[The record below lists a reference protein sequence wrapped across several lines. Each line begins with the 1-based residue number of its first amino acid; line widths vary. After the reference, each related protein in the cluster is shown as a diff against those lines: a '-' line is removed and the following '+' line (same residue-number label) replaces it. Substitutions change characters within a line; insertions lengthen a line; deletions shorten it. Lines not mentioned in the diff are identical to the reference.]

1 MIKPRFKLNQR
12 VYYSTKDCYGKIKKV
27 LNIDDLDDVCAQGY
41 RYLVQLEGLWPDWS
55 IADDYLELDK
65 GQNEGEFLN
74 DIKGAKSQNPP
85 GSTGLKIKR
94 VTPRVA
100 N

>member
-1 MIKPRFKLNQR
+1 MTKPRFKLNQK

-55 IADDYLELDK
+55 IADDYLALIK
-65 GQNEGEFLN
+65 PQNAL
-74 DIKGAKSQNPP
+74 
-85 GSTGLKIKR
+85 GSTE
-94 VTPRVA
+94 VA
-100 N
+100 INIARPIGR